1 VKDRQ
6 NKAIDDLLDR
16 ATEALRRV
24 PVPEGPP
31 PEAVACA
38 ISAGLAAPVSRPPV
52 TARKGSERRTRGV
65 GRLARIV
72 AAASI
77 LAALGLLASW
87 LAIGGSSNLAFAKV
101 VDVLASLRS
110 ATFDVN
116 MRMTGQTDVTVAA
129 KGFFLSPTHQRF
141 EGVEKVAR
149 YGDMVVI
156 ADYESA
162 KGIVLL
168 PKQKIAVVV
177 DSEKIK
183 DQIDNP
189 MTCMFETMRCLVREG
204 RNRLGE
210 KGASIGKKEID
221 GHTVV
226 GFLVRSSMG
235 DMTLWADP
243 QTARPVRI
251 ELNMPAMKARGIL
264 SNFRYNVELDPALF
278 SLEPPPG
285 YSTHTMSVVL
295 PMEEGLIQT
304 LRVVAEQSDGMF
316 PKKLGMNSEVM
327 GALQT
332 VARPDID
339 EIATS
344 DDETS
349 EGVLAALPIEQ
360 KYLQGILFYLSL
372 KPENDPHYVGR
383 GVKLGTPDRPIF
395 WYKPSDAERCRVIY
409 ADLSV
414 REMTAE
420 EVKKL
425 SPGETK

>member
-1 VKDRQ
+1 VEDRQ
-6 NKAIDDLLDR
+6 NKSTDDLLER

-24 PVPEGPP
+24 RIPEGPP
-31 PEAVACA
+31 PEAVARA
-38 ISAGLAAPVSRPPV
+38 IGAGQTSPVAPLPV
-52 TARKGSERRTRGV
+52 FAGRGSGRTRGI

-72 AAASI
+72 AAAGI
-77 LAALGLLASW
+77 LLALGILASW

-101 VDVLASLRS
+101 VDALASLRS

-116 MRMTGQTDVTVAA
+116 MHMTGQTRVTVAA
-129 KGFFLSPTHQRF
+129 KGFFLSPTHQRL
-141 EGVEKVAR
+141 EGVEKSAR
-149 YGDMVVI
+149 YGDMVII
-156 ADYESA
+156 ADYETA

-168 PKQKIAVVV
+168 PKQKIAVAV

-183 DQIDNP
+183 DQINNP

-221 GHTVV
+221 GHAVI
-226 GFLVRSSMG
+226 GFLVRCSAG

-251 ELNMPAMKARGIL
+251 ELNMPAMKAHGVL
-264 SNFRYNVELDPALF
+264 SNFRYNVGLNPALF

-285 YSTHTMSVVL
+285 YSTQTMSVAL
-295 PMEEGLIQT
+295 PLEEGLIQT
-304 LRVVAEQSDGMF
+304 LRAVAEQRDGMF
-316 PKKLGMNSEVM
+316 PKKLGLNREVM

-332 VARPDID
+332 LARPEID

-344 DDETS
+344 DDDTP
-349 EGVLAALPIEQ
+349 EGVLAALPVEQ

-383 GVKLGTPDRPIF
+383 GAKLGTPDRPIF
-395 WYKPSDAERCRVIY
+395 WYKPSGAECYRVIY

-414 REMTAE
+414 REMTAA

-425 SPGETK
+425 PAGESK